1 MTLHWEGR
9 REGGREAERG
19 REGEREGRREGGRK
33 LGERESWGGGEEEI
47 TFCSGLRVAGGLG
60 SSRPSLEE
68 VDSNF
73 LRVGGRGAGGEGWSC
88 EAGDFTFACEDTH
101 VTPSLNPVSI
111 VTCNHGNIQPE
122 YNRHRQTQVE
132 SF

>member
-1 MTLHWEGR
+1 MRRRVWCEEGVV
-9 REGGREAERG
+9 
-19 REGEREGRREGGRK
+19 
-33 LGERESWGGGEEEI
+33 GGGGCGVRRRGWWEEEEEI

-88 EAGDFTFACEDTH
+88 EAGDFTFACKDTG
-101 VTPSLNPVSI
+101 
-111 VTCNHGNIQPE
+111 CN
-122 YNRHRQTQVE
+122 TQ
-132 SF
+132 S